1 MYALFKPLMEK
12 GLPDFW
18 DDQNRLLK
26 KEQYENLI
34 VAKRNDHAQFD
45 DLEGNLRGEVL
56 VVKLGDIFDLLNMA
70 KRIKLPSPEV
80 EEYINLELLAIQM
93 RDLMLPT
100 RNQFKEL
107 SKMVAKP
114 IGLIPLTL

>member
-1 MYALFKPLMEK
+1 M
-12 GLPDFW
+12 
-18 DDQNRLLK
+18 
-26 KEQYENLI
+26 
-34 VAKRNDHAQFD
+34 
-45 DLEGNLRGEVL
+45 GEVF
-56 VVKLGDIFDLLNMA
+56 VVKLGDIFDSLNMA

-93 RDLMLPT
+93 KDLMFPT

-107 SKMVAKP
+107 AKMATKP